1 MMRFL
6 NLILV
11 IILALFTTNCG
22 IFKKDDPNKPKKVK
36 KKQFEFNSE
45 QRAKDF
51 AESRGILNEV
61 FKKKPGEF
69 QFATSN
75 VLWRASLITL
85 EEIPLRAVDYS
96 GGIIVTEWYSNSKSS
111 DSLRITVRFNSNE
124 VTPSA
129 FKVITHKK
137 ICNIDGQC
145 KTSLVKKTK
154 LNSTIKEKI
163 LNTARVLAVEAKN
176 KTIKKN

>member
-1 MMRFL
+1 MCIR
-6 NLILV
+6 
-11 IILALFTTNCG
+11 
-22 IFKKDDPNKPKKVK
+22 D
-36 KKQFEFNSE
+36 S
-45 QRAKDF
+45 
-51 AESRGILNEV
+51 
-61 FKKKPGEF
+61 
-69 QFATSN
+69 
-75 VLWRASLITL
+75 
-85 EEIPLRAVDYS
+85 S

-124 VTPSA
+124 VSPSA

-154 LNSTIKEKI
+154 LNNTIKEKI

>member
-1 MMRFL
+1 M
-6 NLILV
+6 
-11 IILALFTTNCG
+11 
-22 IFKKDDPNKPKKVK
+22 
-36 KKQFEFNSE
+36 
-45 QRAKDF
+45 
-51 AESRGILNEV
+51 
-61 FKKKPGEF
+61 
-69 QFATSN
+69 
-75 VLWRASLITL
+75 
-85 EEIPLRAVDYS
+85 DYS
-96 GGIIVTEWYSNSKSS
+96 GGIIVTEWYTNSKSS
-111 DSLRITVRFNSNE
+111 DSIRITVRFNSNE

-154 LNSTIKEKI
+154 LNNTIKEKI